1 MIGEMVMGDFK
12 ILRIIFTLIL
22 LIIINLVDLSNKL
35 VQIDLMRYQ
44 QFKKIKFK
52 LKRAYII
59 FKILMKKWVK
69 GRNYQLKNAFLILI
83 TKTNLTTY
91 KKLQISMLDI
101 KTLKLKI
108 LYRVHNK
115 FTMKVEASNKMMKGI
130 NKDLTPQT
138 GHQEV

>member
-22 LIIINLVDLSNKL
+22 LIIISLVDLSNKL
-35 VQIDLMRYQ
+35 VQIDLMKYQ
-44 QFKKIKFK
+44 QFKKTKFK
-52 LKRAYII
+52 LKKAYII

-69 GRNYQLKNAFLILI
+69 GRNYQLKNVFLILI

-91 KKLQISMLDI
+91 KKLQTSMLDI

-108 LYRVHNK
+108 
-115 FTMKVEASNKMMKGI
+115 
-130 NKDLTPQT
+130 
-138 GHQEV
+138 

>member
-22 LIIINLVDLSNKL
+22 SIIISLVDLSNKL

-52 LKRAYII
+52 LKKANII
-59 FKILMKKWVK
+59 FKIQMKKWVK
-69 GRNYQLKNAFLILI
+69 GRNYQLKNVFLILI

-101 KTLKLKI
+101 KILKLKI
-108 LYRVHNK
+108 
-115 FTMKVEASNKMMKGI
+115 
-130 NKDLTPQT
+130 
-138 GHQEV
+138 

>member
-22 LIIINLVDLSNKL
+22 LIIISLVDLSNKL

-52 LKRAYII
+52 LKKANII
-59 FKILMKKWVK
+59 FKIQMKKWVK
-69 GRNYQLKNAFLILI
+69 GRNYQLKNVFLILI

-91 KKLQISMLDI
+91 KKLQTSMLDI
-101 KTLKLKI
+101 KTLKLK
-108 LYRVHNK
+108 
-115 FTMKVEASNKMMKGI
+115 T
-130 NKDLTPQT
+130 
-138 GHQEV
+138 